1 MRVNLPITD
10 IEYPID
16 EDTLIVSTTDT
27 KGRITYVNPTFIEVS
42 GFSQDELIGKA
53 HNIVRH
59 PDMPPQAFEHLWQ
72 TLKGGST
79 WTGLVKNRRKNG
91 DFYWIRA
98 NAAPI
103 KRNGQVTG
111 YLSVRT
117 KASQKDIDAA
127 IPIYRK
133 FLEDKAD
140 NLKIQNG
147 QVIRTDLTGEIMAW
161 FKMGVNKQINVS
173 MSIFSFA
180 ICDHWWHCSIF

>member
-59 PDMPPQAFEHLWQ
+59 PDMPPQAFEDLWQ

-103 KRNGQVTG
+103 KRNGQ
-111 YLSVRT
+111 LSVRT